1 MKTYC
6 VNCKKNTANI
16 KLAKIANACIKMC
29 YLWQKNIRSVKVK
42 KRVNYG
48 GQLRMLT
55 PLIGEILS

>member
-6 VNCKKNTANI
+6 VNCKKNT
-16 KLAKIANACIKMC
+16 AKIANACIKMC

-55 PLIGEILS
+55 PLIGEILF